1 MATKTFTGGDAF
13 KDVVDKGKDLDYC
26 SNIGITN

>member
-13 KDVVDKGKDLDYC
+13 KDVGKGKDLDYC